1 VEQQVESPPSE
12 VVYGNVR
19 INMGNFAVHVRDK
32 AVDLTFFEFELLR
45 LLCREVDRI
54 VRYEALCQDLWHSNG
69 QRERRRLSVA
79 ICRLRS
85 KLAAS
90 WPYKVETVRGRGYGF
105 IASQVSPAQ
114 G

>member
-1 VEQQVESPPSE
+1 VEQQLQSPPSE
-12 VVYGNVR
+12 MVYGNLRV
-19 INMGNFAVHVRDK
+19 NMATFAVFVRDK
-32 AVDLTFFEFELLR
+32 AVDLTFYEFELLR
-45 LLCREVDRI
+45 LLCKEVDRI
-54 VRYEALCQDLWHSNG
+54 VNYDALCQGLWHSIG

-105 IASQVSPAQ
+105 IAAQVSPAQ

>member
-1 VEQQVESPPSE
+1 MEQQIESPPNE
-12 VVYGNVR
+12 MVYGNLR
-19 INMGNFAVHVRDK
+19 INMGNFGVFVRDS
-32 AVDLTFFEFELLR
+32 AVDLTFYEFELLV
-45 LLCREVDRI
+45 LLCREADRI
-54 VRYEALCQDLWHSNG
+54 VRYDLLCDALWHSNG
-69 QRERRRLSVA
+69 DLERRRLSVA